1 MNVPA
6 EKPGPGPNERAF
18 GLAFAQYIRHDT
30 NRAQA
35 AYCDKQGLP
44 GRLAPDPRQGR
55 KRFGLAQLRLAY
67 EAGDDDDSE
76 VITLPV
82 QHADAPRLF
91 PVPSAWWDTPAVTS
105 RSLSPQPEDM
115 RHARQFVREMLTCW
129 GLADLADDAE
139 MIVGELVVNA
149 VRHGLRTA
157 PPRAA
162 ARAGRGDDPGLR
174 LCLLRRNG
182 EIMMAV
188 IDPSNEAPQPRQA
201 GWTGESGRGLQII
214 GALSHLWGWS
224 PLEGNGKAV
233 WAVLRF
239 P

>member
-1 MNVPA
+1 M
-6 EKPGPGPNERAF
+6 
-18 GLAFAQYIRHDT
+18 
-30 NRAQA
+30 
-35 AYCDKQGLP
+35 
-44 GRLAPDPRQGR
+44 
-55 KRFGLAQLRLAY
+55 AQLRLAY

-82 QHADAPRLF
+82 QHVDAPRLF

-105 RSLSPQPEDM
+105 RSLSTQPEDM

-129 GLADLADDAE
+129 GFEDLSYDAE
-139 MIVGELVVNA
+139 LIVGELVVNA

-162 ARAGRGDDPGLR
+162 ARAGRGDSTSLR

-188 IDPSNEAPQPRQA
+188 IDPSDEAPQPRQA
-201 GWTGESGRGLQII
+201 DWSGESGRGLQII
-214 GALSHLWGWS
+214 GALSHVWGWS
-224 PLEGNGKAV
+224 PLEGSGKAV
-233 WAVLRF
+233 WAVLRL